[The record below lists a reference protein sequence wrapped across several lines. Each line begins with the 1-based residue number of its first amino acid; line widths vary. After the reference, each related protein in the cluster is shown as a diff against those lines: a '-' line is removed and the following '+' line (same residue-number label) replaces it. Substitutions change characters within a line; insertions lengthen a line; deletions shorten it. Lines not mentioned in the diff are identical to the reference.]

1 MTERYE
7 HSEIAGIWS
16 DREKVK
22 RWQNAELAVI
32 LARENAGDIPSGIYI
47 KIKNALEQNPCD
59 IAWWRERE
67 KVLHH
72 DLNAWLEERIRFIP
86 AELQQ
91 YFHQGLTSY
100 DTEEP
105 AFALALKDSLGVV
118 CELAKNL
125 LESLKKKALWYR
137 YLPMNGRTHGQ
148 EAELQSFGRRCTTW
162 YKEVDTTFSILNRV
176 SEEATSY
183 SKLSG
188 ATGNHSGVSPE
199 IEKRALEIVGL
210 KPLYGVTQ
218 IMPRGL
224 YAPLASALM
233 ILVLVCHKVA
243 LDVRLG
249 ARSGKP
255 LWHEPFGKKQKGSS
269 AMPHKKNTVL
279 AENTE
284 GMARLAFGDASSLQW
299 NIVTWEER
307 AIEQSS
313 VERVAWPDLFHVTV
327 QALGTMTKVIE
338 GLVVYPD
345 NMLRE
350 IIDARGTYASN
361 EAKEF
366 LVRHGATVGIG
377 REDAYRIVQLASFN
391 AFEPSSG
398 SRFARET
405 RYDRLDG
412 FDLIGGLMEKIKHD
426 EPQLVSIEDIIPEG
440 RLHWTSKLD
449 SDTHTIERWNEKL
462 LSLFGTDRCSDMHVE
477 WSQLF
482 KPYRVFEREKVL
494 FEKVLGA

>member
-105 AFALALKDSLGVV
+105 AFALALNDSLGVV

-162 YKEVDTTFSILNRV
+162 YKEVATTFSILNRV

-188 ATGNHSGVSPE
+188 ATGNHSGVSP
-199 IEKRALEIVGL
+199 G
-210 KPLYGVTQ
+210 
-218 IMPRGL
+218 
-224 YAPLASALM
+224 
-233 ILVLVCHKVA
+233 
-243 LDVRLG
+243 
-249 ARSGKP
+249 
-255 LWHEPFGKKQKGSS
+255 
-269 AMPHKKNTVL
+269 
-279 AENTE
+279 
-284 GMARLAFGDASSLQW
+284 
-299 NIVTWEER
+299 
-307 AIEQSS
+307 
-313 VERVAWPDLFHVTV
+313 
-327 QALGTMTKVIE
+327 
-338 GLVVYPD
+338 
-345 NMLRE
+345 
-350 IIDARGTYASN
+350 
-361 EAKEF
+361 
-366 LVRHGATVGIG
+366 
-377 REDAYRIVQLASFN
+377 
-391 AFEPSSG
+391 
-398 SRFARET
+398 
-405 RYDRLDG
+405 
-412 FDLIGGLMEKIKHD
+412 
-426 EPQLVSIEDIIPEG
+426 
-440 RLHWTSKLD
+440 
-449 SDTHTIERWNEKL
+449 
-462 LSLFGTDRCSDMHVE
+462 
-477 WSQLF
+477 
-482 KPYRVFEREKVL
+482 
-494 FEKVLGA
+494 